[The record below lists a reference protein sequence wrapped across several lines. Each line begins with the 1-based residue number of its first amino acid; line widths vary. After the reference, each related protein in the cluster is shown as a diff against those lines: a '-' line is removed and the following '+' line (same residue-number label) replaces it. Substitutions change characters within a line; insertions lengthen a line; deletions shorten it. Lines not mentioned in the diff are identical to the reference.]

1 MIPWPWRSPAA
12 AGRAR
17 DDLMGGFVPTV
28 LICEDEPALRELIR
42 VSLQGGYSFAEADDG
57 IGCLELVREVQ
68 PDVVILDLLMPGR
81 NGLEVLR
88 ELRSDERLTATA
100 VVVLTAQPASVED
113 AIRAGASSVM
123 IKPVTVDEIN
133 AAVEHV
139 LAARE

>member
-1 MIPWPWRSPAA
+1 M
-12 AGRAR
+12 
-17 DDLMGGFVPTV
+17 PTV

-57 IGCLELVREVQ
+57 IECLELVREVQ

-81 NGLEVLR
+81 NGLEVLS
-88 ELRSDERLTATA
+88 ELRSDERLAA
-100 VVVLTAQPASVED
+100 IPVVVLTAQPTSVED

-133 AAVEHV
+133 AAVEDV